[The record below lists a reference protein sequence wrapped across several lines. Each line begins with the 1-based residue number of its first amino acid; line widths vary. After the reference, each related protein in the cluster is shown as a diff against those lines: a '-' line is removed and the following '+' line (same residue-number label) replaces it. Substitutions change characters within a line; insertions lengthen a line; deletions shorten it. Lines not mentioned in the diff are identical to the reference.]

1 MIKKIY
7 WTFRIVGYL
16 ACLAGIFLF
25 LGHQAD
31 ADPALK
37 NMGLGIVG
45 FGFVAFF
52 ISYALRVWLR
62 CGPRRQPGEEP
73 RP

>member
-1 MIKKIY
+1 MITKLY
-7 WTFRIVGYL
+7 WATRILGYV

-25 LGHQAD
+25 LAHQAD

-45 FGFVAFF
+45 VGFIGFF
-52 ISYALRVWLR
+52 ASYALRAWFR
-62 CGPRRQPGEEP
+62 FGPGRKPGEE
-73 RP
+73 